1 MPVTNAQL
9 ATDPLGQR
17 LVEVLRAG
25 ALPVPFEESF
35 SDRLEVTVRG
45 ASAVGDLSI
54 LSDLEELTVYVGEHT
69 HCHFSLSM
77 HQDRSPAEAID
88 AVVQETVGFLD
99 DLLADRIVVW
109 SRSVGGGVPSAGG
122 TFRRDTAPELLE
134 PGSKAHLWSGTPFI
148 PAAARG
154 GA

>member
-25 ALPVPFEESF
+25 ALSVPFEESF

-45 ASAVGDLSI
+45 ASPVGDLTI
-54 LSDLEELTVYVGEHT
+54 LSDLEELTLYVGEHT
-69 HCHFSLSM
+69 HCNFSLYM

-88 AVVQETVGFLD
+88 AVVEETVGFLD

-109 SRSVGGGVPSAGG
+109 SRSGGGVPEAGG
-122 TFRRDTAPELLE
+122 TFRRDAAPELLK
-134 PGSKAHLWSGTPFI
+134 PGAKAYLWSGTPFI
-148 PAAARG
+148 PMAARG

>member
-9 ATDPLGQR
+9 ANDPLGQR
-17 LVEVLRAG
+17 LVVVLRAG

-35 SDRLEVTVRG
+35 SDRLEVMVRG
-45 ASAVGDLSI
+45 ASAVGDLTI
-54 LSDLEELTVYVGEHT
+54 LSDLEELTLYVGEHT
-69 HCHFSLSM
+69 HCHFSLYM
-77 HQDRSPAEAID
+77 HQDHSPAEAID
-88 AVVQETVGFLD
+88 AVVEEAVGFLA

-109 SRSVGGGVPSAGG
+109 SRSVGGGVPAAGG

-134 PGSKAHLWSGTPFI
+134 PGAKAYLWSGAPFI
-148 PAAARG
+148 PAVARG